1 MSRQTPIS
9 TLQRF
14 HPAAF
19 NPLETAEPVS
29 NAFKKAPKSAKT
41 VRRESQVRRDED
53 TVRGLSITL
62 YDVDF
67 AIKRY
72 IEQTIKPTVI
82 ENGRSIPVPVQY
94 GSPEKWTS
102 MQKLAALRDGKS
114 KANFPLIVYTRTG
127 VEKNTDLP
135 KLSVLPGS
143 ERHQM
148 DHFVNRY
155 TEINKYDKF
164 STLQNRQPK
173 LERYS
178 MVVPNFVNISYELQL
193 YCDFIEQINDI
204 NEMFL
209 DHEGRAWGIEYKFM
223 SRQDS
228 MQLNTSVPSDGDRI
242 NTSTINLN
250 VKAGL
255 ISKNSDMTPT
265 TRRNVT
271 SYNIKF
277 GTRTVNDIN
286 NIDEIRF

>member
-1 MSRQTPIS
+1 MSRQTPTS

-19 NPLETAEPVS
+19 NPLENAEPIS
-29 NAFKKAPKSAKT
+29 SAFKKAPKSAKT
-41 VRRESQVRRDED
+41 VSRGTQIRRDED
-53 TVRGLSITL
+53 TVKGISITL

-72 IEQTIKPTVI
+72 IEQTIKPAVV
-82 ENGRSIPVPVQY
+82 ENGRRIPVPVQY

-102 MQKLAALRDGKS
+102 MQKLAALRDGKT

-127 VEKNTDLP
+127 VAKNQDLP

-143 ERHQM
+143 ESHQM
-148 DHFVNRY
+148 DHFINRY

-164 STLQNRQPK
+164 STLQNREPK
-173 LERYS
+173 RERYS
-178 MVVPNFVNISYELQL
+178 MVVPNFVNITYQLQL
-193 YCDFIEQINDI
+193 YCDYIEQINDI

-223 SRQDS
+223 ASQES
-228 MQLNTSVPSDGDRI
+228 LELNTSVPSDGDRI
-242 NTSTINLN
+242 NTSTIRLN

-255 ISKNSDMTPT
+255 ISKDIDMTPST
-265 TRRNVT
+265 ARNVT

-277 GTRTVNDIN
+277 GTRVINDMNEIN
-286 NIDEIRF
+286 GIQ

>member
-19 NPLETAEPVS
+19 NPLESADPVS
-29 NAFKKAPKSAKT
+29 SAFTKAPKSAKT
-41 VRRESQVRRDED
+41 VRRDTQIRRDED
-53 TVRGLSITL
+53 TVKGISITL

-72 IEQTIKPTVI
+72 IEQTIKPAII
-82 ENGRSIPVPVQY
+82 ENGRRIPVPVQY

-127 VEKNTDLP
+127 VAKNNDLP
-135 KLSVLPGS
+135 KLSVFPGR
-143 ERHQM
+143 ENQMM
-148 DHFVNRY
+148 DHFINRH
-155 TEINKYDKF
+155 TELNKYDRF

-173 LERYS
+173 RERYS

-193 YCDFIEQINDI
+193 YCDYIEQVNDI

-223 SRQDS
+223 TRQDS
-228 MQLNTSVPSDGDRI
+228 MDLNTSVPSDGDRI
-242 NTSTINLN
+242 NTSTIRLN

-255 ISKNSDMTPT
+255 ISKDIDMKPT
-265 TRRNVT
+265 TGRNIT

-286 NIDEIRF
+286 EI

>member
-1 MSRQTPIS
+1 MSRQTPTS

-14 HPAAF
+14 HPGAF
-19 NPLETAEPVS
+19 NPLE
-29 NAFKKAPKSAKT
+29 NADPISSAYKKPPKSIKT
-41 VRRESQVRRDED
+41 VRRDSQIRRDED
-53 TVRGLSITL
+53 VVKGISITL

-72 IEQTIKPTVI
+72 IEQTIKPAVI
-82 ENGRSIPVPVQY
+82 ENGRRIPVPVQY

-114 KANFPLIVYTRTG
+114 KANFPLIVYSRTR
-127 VEKNTDLP
+127 VSKNSDLP
-135 KLSVLPGS
+135 KLNVLQGRES
-143 ERHQM
+143 QMM

-155 TEINKYDKF
+155 TEINKYDRF

-178 MVVPNFVNISYELQL
+178 MVVPKFVNITYQLQIF
-193 YCDFIEQINDI
+193 CDYVEQINDI

-223 SRQDS
+223 SSQDG
-228 MQLNTSVPSDGDRI
+228 MDLNTSVPSDGDRI
-242 NTSTINLN
+242 NTSTIGLN

-255 ISKNSDMTPT
+255 ISKDIDMQPSTG
-265 TRRNVT
+265 RNIT
-271 SYNIKF
+271 SYNIRF
-277 GTRTVNDIN
+277 GEPSTVSDIN
-286 NIDEIRF
+286 EIL

>member
-1 MSRQTPIS
+1 
-9 TLQRF
+9 
-14 HPAAF
+14 
-19 NPLETAEPVS
+19 
-29 NAFKKAPKSAKT
+29 
-41 VRRESQVRRDED
+41 
-53 TVRGLSITL
+53 
-62 YDVDF
+62 
-67 AIKRY
+67 
-72 IEQTIKPTVI
+72 
-82 ENGRSIPVPVQY
+82 
-94 GSPEKWTS
+94 
-102 MQKLAALRDGKS
+102 
-114 KANFPLIVYTRTG
+114 
-127 VEKNTDLP
+127 
-135 KLSVLPGS
+135 
-143 ERHQM
+143 
-148 DHFVNRY
+148 
-155 TEINKYDKF
+155 
-164 STLQNRQPK
+164 
-173 LERYS
+173 

>member
-1 MSRQTPIS
+1 MGRQTPIS

-19 NPLETAEPVS
+19 NPLESADPIS
-29 NAFKKAPKSAKT
+29 SAFVKAPKSAKT
-41 VRRESQVRRDED
+41 VRRDTQVRRDED
-53 TVRGLSITL
+53 TVKGISITL

-72 IEQTIKPTVI
+72 IEQTIKPAII
-82 ENGRSIPVPVQY
+82 ENGRRIPVPVQY

-127 VEKNTDLP
+127 VAKNNDLP
-135 KLSVLPGS
+135 KLNVFPNG
-143 ERHQM
+143 ENQMM
-148 DHFVNRY
+148 DHFINRH
-155 TEINKYDKF
+155 TELNKYDQF
-164 STLQNRQPK
+164 SALQNRQPK
-173 LERYS
+173 RERYS
-178 MVVPNFVNISYELQL
+178 MIVPNFVNVSYELQV
-193 YCDFIEQINDI
+193 YCDYIEQVNDI

-223 SRQDS
+223 TRQDS
-228 MQLNTSVPSDGDRI
+228 MDLNTSVPSDGDRV
-242 NTSTINLN
+242 NTSTIRLN

-255 ISKNSDMTPT
+255 ISKDIDMKPT
-265 TRRNVT
+265 TGRNVT

-286 NIDEIRF
+286 EI

>member
-1 MSRQTPIS
+1 MSRQTPTS

-14 HPAAF
+14 HPGAF
-19 NPLETAEPVS
+19 NPLE
-29 NAFKKAPKSAKT
+29 NADPISSAYKKPPKSIKT
-41 VRRESQVRRDED
+41 VRRDSQIRRDED
-53 TVRGLSITL
+53 VVKGISITL

-72 IEQTIKPTVI
+72 IEQTIKPAVI
-82 ENGRSIPVPVQY
+82 ENGRRIPVPVQY

-114 KANFPLIVYTRTG
+114 KANFPLIVYSRTR
-127 VEKNTDLP
+127 VSKNSDLP
-135 KLSVLPGS
+135 KLNVLQGRES
-143 ERHQM
+143 QMM

-155 TEINKYDKF
+155 TEINKYDRF

-178 MVVPNFVNISYELQL
+178 MVVPKFVNITYQLQIF
-193 YCDFIEQINDI
+193 CDYVEQINDI

-223 SRQDS
+223 SSQDG
-228 MQLNTSVPSDGDRI
+228 MDFNTSVPSDGERI
-242 NTSTINLN
+242 NTSTIGLN

-255 ISKNSDMTPT
+255 ISKDIDMQPSTG
-265 TRRNVT
+265 RNIT
-271 SYNIKF
+271 SYNIRF
-277 GTRTVNDIN
+277 GEPSTVSDIN
-286 NIDEIRF
+286 EIL